1 MPKFKN
7 MEKNTPR
14 DMGIHGRNC
23 ADLENTATERGPKG
37 DIIHNGLKILR
48 KKPEKLTLR
57 LKSGK
62 HKLLK
67 LF

>member
-23 ADLENTATERGPKG
+23 EDLENRAREHAPKG
-37 DIIHNGLKILR
+37 DIIYNGLKILR

-62 HKLLK
+62 YKVSR
-67 LF
+67 FF